1 MLRRR
6 TGPFRSTRRH
16 GREAIA
22 LGLVLALC
30 PRGPVLAQAPDELPP
45 EPALRAAPLLPS
57 LVTEE
62 TRQAIDRGLAYLAR
76 VQGRQGSWQNQEAY
90 GSYPVAMTSLAGL
103 ALLMDGNTTTQGRYA
118 QHVDRAARY
127 LLESP
132 QPSGLIERG
141 DGEGRPMFGHGY
153 AMLFLGELYGM
164 TEDARRGR
172 EIHSVLQR
180 AVVLTDRA
188 QSQLGGWIYTPDGH
202 GDEGAVTITQ
212 LQGLRSCRNAGL
224 AVPKQVI
231 DRAMDYLAKSQNSDG
246 GIRYSLTMGGP
257 GSRPPIT
264 AAAVCCWFNAG
275 EYTEPRAVRA
285 LEYSRRHIRP
295 ALQSGGHYYYA
306 HLYMAQA
313 LWISRDKEW
322 DDYYAG
328 IRDYLLSAQNSDGSW
343 DGDGVGRIYGTS
355 IALIILQLPLNLVPI
370 MQR

>member
-1 MLRRR
+1 MPTLSLR
-6 TGPFRSTRRH
+6 
-16 GREAIA
+16 
-22 LGLVLALC
+22 
-30 PRGPVLAQAPDELPP
+30 AQEPPPAAPPA
-45 EPALRAAPLLPS
+45 EPAADPTAEPPDGGATAGIRSLPAG
-57 LVTEE
+57 LTPE
-62 TRQAIDRGLAYLAR
+62 TQQAIDRGLAYLAR

-127 LLESP
+127 LMDSP

-164 TEDARRGR
+164 TEDARRSR
-172 EIHSVLQR
+172 EIHGVLER
-180 AVVLTDRA
+180 AVLLTDRS
-188 QSQLGGWIYTPDGH
+188 QSQLGGWIYTPDGRS
-202 GDEGAVTITQ
+202 DEGAVTITQ
-212 LQGLRSCRNAGL
+212 LQGLRSCRNAGV
-224 AVPKQVI
+224 AVPKTVI
-231 DRAMDYLAKSQNSDG
+231 DRAMGYLEKSQNSDG

-275 EYTEPRAVRA
+275 QYDEPRALRA
-285 LEYSRRHIRP
+285 LDFAKRHIRP
-295 ALQSGGHYYYA
+295 SNQSGGHYYYA

-313 LWISRDKEW
+313 LWISRDAEW
-322 DDYYAG
+322 NVYYEG
-328 IRDYLLSAQNSDGSW
+328 IRDYLLSAQNADGSW
-343 DGDGVGRIYGTS
+343 DGDGVGKIYGTS